1 MAAYYTQKA
10 PANGGGP
17 TVGYGGNRGMIVLE
31 NQVAVT
37 VAASDNANDDI
48 GFFYA
53 PAGFVVVG
61 GSISAGDMDSTT
73 TLTLDFGDASDE
85 DRFFAV
91 SAVGQAGTYSA
102 ALAATGHM
110 YKFTARTE
118 CRLYVNTAT
127 GGTPAAATVKVALI
141 GFVDPDYNTTAQAVS
156 TT

>member
-1 MAAYYTQKA
+1 MTAYYTAKA

-17 TVGYGGNRGMIVLE
+17 TVGYGGNRGLIVLE

-73 TLTLDFGDASDE
+73 TLTFDFGTAATE
-85 DRFFAV
+85 DLFFAV
-91 SAVGQAGTYSA
+91 SAVGQAATYSA
-102 ALAATGHM
+102 ALAPAGHL

-118 CRLYVNTAT
+118 CRLYTHTAT

-156 TT
+156 T